1 MTNMPSAV
9 KIPSVQKPYKK
20 LRLRCFSHFI
30 RASKHRRATLG
41 TQIVMTQQTT
51 KAENRLLQGVYCGMF
66 LEFKGGSRRPVSAS
80 AALIPS
86 TAEDTIPPE

>member
-51 KAENRLLQGVYCGMF
+51 KAENQGVYCGMF
-66 LEFKGGSRRPVSAS
+66 LDFKGSSRRPVSAS